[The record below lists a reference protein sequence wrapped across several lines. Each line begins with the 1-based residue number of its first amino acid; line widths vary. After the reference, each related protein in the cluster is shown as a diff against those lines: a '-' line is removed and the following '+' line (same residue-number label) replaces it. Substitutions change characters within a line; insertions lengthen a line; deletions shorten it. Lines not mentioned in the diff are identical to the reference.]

1 MLSDDCL
8 VVPGAI
14 KNGYALFEEK
24 MNKEEKVGAIAFYFR
39 NYPVDDFYYVGLTF
53 GKIFVNHGMFYKKGL
68 EEVGYIDEDSYLF
81 YHADGD
87 LCLKLWQA
95 GYSCIDSP
103 NSFIEHYAHANI
115 TVRNTNLDNQKRDW
129 NNFSNKW
136 KDIFISTIPADK
148 QYIKQ
153 DHHDRTSTADKF
165 QRIMNKKNFKFAIM
179 SSILKNI
186 FKSKFFKII

>member
-1 MLSDDCL
+1 MIQYANNGVSVVFGSYNRSEFIKLTVDSIRIELNDFDYPYEIIVIDGGSSDGTLNWLIEQKDILTIIQHNRGSWNGQPIKRRSWGYFMNLGFKCAKGKYICMLSDDCL

-81 YHADGD
+81 IMLMG
-87 LCLKLWQA
+87 
-95 GYSCIDSP
+95 I
-103 NSFIEHYAHANI
+103 YA
-115 TVRNTNLDNQKRDW
+115 
-129 NNFSNKW
+129 
-136 KDIFISTIPADK
+136 
-148 QYIKQ
+148 
-153 DHHDRTSTADKF
+153 
-165 QRIMNKKNFKFAIM
+165 
-179 SSILKNI
+179 
-186 FKSKFFKII
+186 